1 MDNIRELLR
10 KPLFAGLFGFIIGLI
25 VGLPVLGWLVWPVQW
40 KDAAAYHLRQDLQ
53 VEYLRMAID
62 SYLRTENG
70 ELAAKRWNDLEGVAQ
85 TALEGVRA
93 APGEANSADIER
105 FAVLVNAAPATG
117 GKAVTTPEAGAETE
131 AAAVEE
137 NPENPAATEN
147 PAVLATPP
155 IGAAPTA
162 VKSTNNT
169 LSILLAVMCGLT
181 IIVGAVLG
189 YLLFKRNKR
198 KASLEAEEDVDEEYE
213 EDDVED
219 EGPVAHSAARAEV
232 KPKTEEPPV
241 AQFMTSYSIGDDLY
255 DDSFSI
261 DAPNAEFLGECGV
274 GISDTVGVGE
284 PKKVSAFE
292 VWLFDKN
299 DIQTVTK
306 VLMSPHAFN
315 DPQIRQ
321 RLASKGEPVLME
333 PGKRILLETATL
345 QLEARVVDMNYG
357 SGALP
362 PSSFFD
368 RLTLELAVWPKNGH

>member
-1 MDNIRELLR
+1 MDNFRAQLR
-10 KPLFAGLFGFIIGLI
+10 KPLVAGLAGFIVGLIIGLPI
-25 VGLPVLGWLVWPVQW
+25 LGWVVWPVQW
-40 KDAAAYHLRQDLQ
+40 TDAAPYHLRKDLQ
-53 VEYLRMAID
+53 VDYLRMAID
-62 SYLRTENG
+62 SFLRTENG
-70 ELAAKRWNDLEGVAQ
+70 ELAAQRWNELGTPAQEVLE
-85 TALEGVRA
+85 EVRA
-93 APGEANSADIER
+93 TPGEANSADIER
-105 FAVLVNAAPATG
+105 FAVLVNATGGGTIEKVITETEGGQELEEAPVPEDVESIEGSDSPATL
-117 GKAVTTPEAGAETE
+117 V
-131 AAAVEE
+131 
-137 NPENPAATEN
+137 
-147 PAVLATPP
+147 TPP
-155 IGAAPTA
+155 IASRPTTT
-162 VKSTNNT
+162 KSTNNT
-169 LSILLAVMCGLT
+169 LTGLLAVMCGLT
-181 IIVGAVLG
+181 VLVGAALA
-189 YLLFKRNKR
+189 YLLLRRNKLR
-198 KASLEAEEDVDEEYE
+198 ARAQVEEGELDEEEEEDM
-213 EDDVED
+213 
-219 EGPVAHSAARAEV
+219 PAAHSVARAEV
-232 KPKTEEPPV
+232 KSKDEEPPV

-274 GISDTVGVGE
+274 GISDTVGVGD

-315 DPQIRQ
+315 DPQVRQ

-333 PGKRILLETATL
+333 AGKRIMLETATL

>member
-1 MDNIRELLR
+1 MDNIRAQLR
-10 KPLFAGLFGFIIGLI
+10 KPLYAGLFGFLIGLIIGLPI
-25 VGLPVLGWLVWPVQW
+25 LGWLVWPVKW
-40 KDAAAYHLRQDLQ
+40 TDAAPYHLRKDLQ
-53 VEYLRMAID
+53 VDYLRMTID

-70 ELAAKRWNDLEGVAQ
+70 ELASQRWQELGEVAPD
-85 TALEGVRA
+85 ALEEVRA
-93 APGEANSADIER
+93 TPGEANSADIEK
-105 FAVLVNAAPATG
+105 FALLVNAPAATG
-117 GKAVTTPEAGAETE
+117 GKAVTTSEADTAETE
-131 AAAVEE
+131 AAAAPEGEE
-137 NPENPAATEN
+137 SPAT
-147 PAVLATPP
+147 LATPP
-155 IGAAPTA
+155 ISGKPTT
-162 VKSTNNT
+162 TNTSNT
-169 LSILLAVMCGLT
+169 LVILLGVMCGLT
-181 IIVGAVLG
+181 VLIG
-189 YLLFKRNKR
+189 GVLAYLLKIRNKR
-198 KASLEAEEDVDEEYE
+198 RTNVEETEEEFEEGEEEDE
-213 EDDVED
+213 
-219 EGPVAHSAARAEV
+219 PVAAHTAARTEV
-232 KPKTEEPPV
+232 KPKGEEPPV
-241 AQFMTSYSIGDDLY
+241 AQFMTSYSMGDDLY

-333 PGKRILLETATL
+333 AGKRILLETATL

-368 RLTLELAVWPKNGH
+368 RLTLELAVWPKNNH

>member
-1 MDNIRELLR
+1 MEKMRTHLR
-10 KPLFAGLFGFIIGLI
+10 KPLISGLLGFLIGLI
-25 VGLPVLGWLVWPVQW
+25 VGLPILGWVVWPVQW
-40 KDAAAYHLRQDLQ
+40 TDAAPYHLRKDLQ
-53 VEYLRMAID
+53 VDYLRMAID

-70 ELAAKRWNDLEGVAQ
+70 ELAIQRWNELGEAAPA
-85 TALEGVRA
+85 ALEEVRA
-93 APGEANSADIER
+93 APGEANSQDVER
-105 FAVLVNAAPATG
+105 FALLVQAPTPSA
-117 GKAVTTPEAGAETE
+117 GKILTTPEAGTSEAPAATEAPAGTE
-131 AAAVEE
+131 AAAANE
-137 NPENPAATEN
+137 NATT
-147 PAVLATPP
+147 LATPP
-155 IGAAPTA
+155 IGALPTE
-162 VKSTNNT
+162 VKSTGNNLT
-169 LSILLAVMCGLT
+169 VLLVVMCVLT
-181 IIVGAVLG
+181 LLIGGALA
-189 YLLFKRNKR
+189 YLLLLRNKR
-198 KASLEAEEDVDEEYE
+198 RNAAEVEEGEEMEEDEEE
-213 EDDVED
+213 
-219 EGPVAHSAARAEV
+219 PMPHTAARTEV
-232 KPKTEEPPV
+232 KPKGEEPPV

-333 PGKRILLETATL
+333 AGKRIMLETATL

-368 RLTLELAVWPKNGH
+368 RLTLELAVWPKNSH

>member
-1 MDNIRELLR
+1 MDKIREQLS
-10 KPLFAGLFGFIIGLI
+10 KPLVAGLAGLIIGLI
-25 VGLPVLGWLVWPVQW
+25 IGLPILGWVVWPVQW
-40 KDAAAYHLRQDLQ
+40 TDAAPYHLRKDLQ
-53 VEYLRMAID
+53 VDYLRMTID

-70 ELAAKRWNDLEGVAQ
+70 ELAAQRWSELGEAAPN
-85 TALEGVRA
+85 ALEEVRST
-93 APGEANSADIER
+93 PGEANSADIEK
-105 FAVLVNAAPATG
+105 FAVLVNAAAGGEVEKVATT
-117 GKAVTTPEAGAETE
+117 AEPGAETE
-131 AAAVEE
+131 AAAVVEPTE
-137 NPENPAATEN
+137 DISSPENPAA
-147 PAVLATPP
+147 LATPP
-155 IGAAPTA
+155 ITAKPTTG
-162 VKSTNNT
+162 KNTNNT
-169 LSILLAVMCGLT
+169 LTILLAVMCGLT
-181 IIVGAVLG
+181 ILIGAALA
-189 YLLFKRNKR
+189 YLLLRRNKLR
-198 KASLEAEEDVDEEYE
+198 AQAQVEEGDLEEEEEE
-213 EDDVED
+213 APE
-219 EGPVAHSAARAEV
+219 AHSVARAEV
-232 KPKTEEPPV
+232 TPKGEEPPV

-333 PGKRILLETATL
+333 AGKRIMLETATL

-368 RLTLELAVWPKNGH
+368 RLTLELAVWPKNHQ